1 MQNFFGFKF
10 VSGQMSPK
18 THCPSMKR
26 PLWYFLFPDA
36 LISTFKPALPIGPV
50 WFYIILS
57 AQTSWQYLYQSFYWG
72 GFIFLWGFVHSLN
85 RSVAVRPSVS
95 QDNNFFIGKLTT
107 RKPWGELSW
116 CLSIAIFLRALP
128 KKSSSSLPIQSVF
141 TSLFWTIYRWH
152 E

>member
-10 VSGQMSPK
+10 VSGQMPPK

-26 PLWYFLFPDA
+26 PVWYFLFPDA
-36 LISTFKPALPIGPV
+36 LISTVKPGLPIGPV

-85 RSVAVRPSVS
+85 RSVAVCPSVS
-95 QDNNFFIGKLTT
+95 QDNNFFIGKFTT
-107 RKPWGELSW
+107 RKPWVELMLVHCNFS
-116 CLSIAIFLRALP
+116 SNIA
-128 KKSSSSLPIQSVF
+128 KKIQLISANSECFHIPV
-141 TSLFWTIYRWH
+141 LDN
-152 E
+152 